1 MRPPVSLNFEP
12 GTLNIRAHS
21 LLGPQCV
28 VPFSRSMNSTGSIV
42 AFSESISRTEP
53 WMGQAKSKKGMIFTM
68 PNQISCRDLAALMA
82 SETLHAVFDVRER
95 GEFNFSQISNATSLP
110 RSQIEFRIA
119 ELVPDRRIPIVVYD
133 EGEGRAVLAA
143 HTLGEFGYE
152 TVSILD
158 GGLPEW
164 RMEELPTV
172 SGVNVPSK
180 AFGEKVHH
188 ERNIPEISPEELKSL
203 QKRVAN
209 LMIFD
214 VRTPEEYGRF
224 CIPGGVNVPGGD
236 LILWAEALRRKP
248 ETTVVV
254 NCAGRTRS
262 IIGTAALL
270 RLGLNNVHALK
281 NGTMGW
287 VLTGLELESAP
298 ARTAPTAPHQS
309 RKHAREIAL
318 RIAEEEKLS
327 WVSARELLDHRAR
340 NDLGVTYLIDVRSEG
355 EYEEGHIA
363 GSLNIP
369 GGQAVQRADD
379 FVAVKNARIIF
390 VSNQSARAVMA
401 AYWYGQMGF
410 PDVRVLQ
417 GGLEAWREG
426 GGAVKSGG
434 SQKELL
440 GFEAAK
446 KLARLLAPDQ
456 VNSLL
461 QTSSVSVLDVGSS
474 LDFAAAHLA
483 GSKWIS
489 RGWLELKLPSLWT
502 DKAQPIVLSCH
513 DGQSSILAARTLAD
527 MGYNEIFVLD
537 GGVQMW
543 TRAGYPTERGLESCL
558 VEPNDVV
565 LSPSVKGDKEAM
577 RRYLEWEVK
586 LTQ

>member
-1 MRPPVSLNFEP
+1 
-12 GTLNIRAHS
+12 
-21 LLGPQCV
+21 
-28 VPFSRSMNSTGSIV
+28 
-42 AFSESISRTEP
+42 
-53 WMGQAKSKKGMIFTM
+53 MGQAKPEKGWIFTM
-68 PNQISCRDLAALMA
+68 PNQISCRDLAGLMA

-95 GEFNFSQISNATSLP
+95 GEFNAGQIANATSLP

-133 EGEGRAVLAA
+133 EGEGRAALAA
-143 HTLGEFGYE
+143 HALGEFGYE
-152 TVSILD
+152 KVSILD
-158 GGLPEW
+158 GGLPGW
-164 RMEELPTV
+164 RKEKFPAV

-180 AFGEKVHH
+180 AFGEKVHY
-188 ERNIPEISPEELKSL
+188 ERTIPEISPEELKSL
-203 QKRVAN
+203 QERAAD

-262 IIGTAALL
+262 IIGTAGLL
-270 RLGLNNVHALK
+270 RLGLNNVRALK

-298 ARTAPTAPHQS
+298 ARVAPTAPDES
-309 RKHAREIAL
+309 REQAREIAL
-318 RIAEEEKLS
+318 RIAEEERLS
-327 WVSARELLDHRAR
+327 WVSARELLDHLRR
-340 NDLGVTYLIDVRSEG
+340 NDGGVTYLIDVRSEG
-355 EYEEGHIA
+355 EYEDSHIA

-379 FVAVKNARIIF
+379 FVAVKNSRIIF

-401 AYWYGQMGF
+401 AYWYRQMSF
-410 PDVRVLQ
+410 RDVKVLQ
-417 GGLEAWREG
+417 GGLQAWRENG
-426 GGAVKSGG
+426 GLVESGG
-434 SQKELL
+434 RQKEPL
-440 GFEAAK
+440 GFETAK
-446 KLARLLAPDQ
+446 KLARTLAPGEVD
-456 VNSLL
+456 SLL
-461 QTSSVSVLDVGSS
+461 QGSMASVLHVGSS
-474 LDFAAAHLA
+474 TDFAAAHLP
-483 GSKWIS
+483 GSKWIP

-502 DKAQPIVLSCH
+502 DKSQPIVLSCR
-513 DGQSSILAARTLAD
+513 DGQESILAARTLAE
-527 MGYNEIFVLD
+527 MRYKEIFVLD
-537 GGVQMW
+537 GGVQTW
-543 TRAGYPTERGLESCL
+543 ARAGYPTERGLGSCL

-586 LTQ
+586 LTP